1 MTRRRFIRNS
11 LALAGAAALRTGPAV
26 GAAVA
31 RSRVRP
37 GMLGWP
43 SAADWASL
51 DTAVGGRLSPVTAPK
66 LDTPAAR
73 KLLGNPFYL
82 ATEPGLTE
90 SSGFLDAWRSS
101 PSAYVVAA
109 ESAADVAT
117 AVTFAKARNL
127 RLVVRSGGHSYFG
140 TSNAPDSLLIWTRPM
155 NAITVHEA
163 FTPQG
168 STAAPVPA
176 VSVGAGCIWLHVY
189 QKVTTEAGRYVQ
201 GGGCATVGVPGL
213 TLGGG
218 FGTYSKGF
226 GMAAANLLEAEIVT
240 ADGQVRVVNHAQEP
254 DLHWALKGG
263 GGGTFGVVTRLTLAT
278 HPLPETVGAVRLSIQ
293 AHSDAA
299 FRRLLAA
306 FVDYY
311 AQHLFN
317 PTWGEQVRATPNN
330 RLEVE
335 MEFQGASQAAARA
348 AWQGFVD
355 FANAHRDDYS
365 GQDQLLVLAIPTRH
379 FWDTDFLEK
388 NAPFAITLDSRPG
401 ATPGDYY
408 WAGNGE
414 EAGAFWHAYQSAW
427 LPAELLKPKNQA
439 KLVDAWFAGSRHW
452 GVTFHLNKGLAGA
465 PDWAVA
471 AAQNTATNPDVTQ
484 AFALAIIGAIGA
496 PVFQG
501 LPEPNLAA
509 ARSEAARVQA
519 AMKALRA
526 CAPKAGAYFN
536 ECDYFQDDWQRAFW
550 GPHYPRLLAI
560 KRRYD
565 PDGLFYV
572 HHGVGSEA
580 WSSDGFTRT

>member
-1 MTRRRFIRNS
+1 MTRRRFLSNS
-11 LALAGAAALRTGPAV
+11 LALAGAAALRINPARA
-26 GAAVA
+26 GAAA
-31 RSRVRP
+31 PSRVRP
-37 GMLGWP
+37 GMPGWP
-43 SAADWASL
+43 SDADWAGL
-51 DTAVGGRLSPVTAPK
+51 KAQIGGRLAPVTAPK
-66 LDTPAAR
+66 FDTPAMM
-73 KLLGNPFYL
+73 KLIGNPFFL
-82 ATEPGLTE
+82 GSDPGLTQ
-90 SSGFLDAWRSS
+90 SSGYLDAWRTS
-101 PSAYVVAA
+101 PSAYAVTA
-109 ESAADVAT
+109 ESAADVAA
-117 AVTFAKARNL
+117 AVTFAKTHNL
-127 RLVVRSGGHSYFG
+127 RVVVRSGGHSYLG

-155 NAITVHEA
+155 SAITVHDA

-168 STAAPVPA
+168 SSAAPAPA

-218 FGTYSKGF
+218 FGTYSKGY

-240 ADGQVRVVNHAQEP
+240 ADGQTRVVNHAQAP

-278 HPLPETVGAVRLSIQ
+278 HELPETVGAVRVAIQ

-317 PTWGEQVRATPNN
+317 PHWGEQVRATPGN

-335 MEFQGASQAAARA
+335 MEFQGLSQADARE
-348 AWQGFVD
+348 AWQGFID
-355 FANAHRDDYS
+355 FANDHKDDYS
-365 GQDQLLVLAIPTRH
+365 GQGQFLALALPARH
-379 FWDTDFLEK
+379 FWDADFLEK
-388 NAPFAITLDSRPG
+388 NAPFAITMDKRPG
-401 ATPGDYY
+401 ASPTDFF

-414 EAGAFWHAYQSAW
+414 EAGAFWNAYTSAW
-427 LPAELLKPKNQA
+427 LPAELLTPKNQA
-439 KLVDAWFAGSRHW
+439 KLVDAWFASCRQW

-471 AAQNTATNPDVTQ
+471 AARDTATNPDVAE
-484 AFALAIIGAIGA
+484 AFALAIIGDIGRSLYYGA
-496 PVFQG
+496 PVD
-501 LPEPNLAA
+501 LPDARARAA
-509 ARSEAARVQA
+509 KVQA

-526 CAPKAGAYFN
+526 CAPKTGAYFN
-536 ECDYFQDDWQRAFW
+536 ECDFFQPDWQRAFW
-550 GPHYPRLLAI
+550 GKNYPKLLAV

-580 WSSDGFTRT
+580 WSADGFKRV